1 MREYQKRYKTLNSAQ
16 KQAVDQIDG
25 PVMVIAGPGTGK
37 TELLSMRAANILLKT
52 DMNPD
57 NILCL
62 TYTESGVRAMR
73 ERLIE
78 LIGQDAY
85 RVAIQTF
92 HGFGSEVI
100 NSNPDYF
107 YRGADFHP
115 ADELSTYQI
124 LYKIFSKLP
133 HKNPLSP
140 KLGDDFSYMKKVQ
153 MSISDF
159 KRAGL
164 TPDEIQRLSQHS
176 LGFIEYAEPIIQ
188 AFWPSKIDKT
198 IIGKMDTLINQL
210 AKYESEPTH
219 VPGMAILSDICL
231 QHLGVASAAA
241 SETGKTNTIT
251 GFKDQWLEK
260 DTKNEFVF
268 RNKKRFD
275 QLVAASVIYQDYLSA
290 METAKLYDY
299 DDMILRVALA
309 LDVSHNLRLN
319 LQEKYQYIM
328 VDEFQDTNG
337 AQMRILGSLIN
348 TPTGDAPNIMVVGDD
363 DQAIYSFQ
371 GAEISNIL
379 DFEKLLGKPKII
391 TLKQNYRSTPEIL
404 SSARQIIKQGVDR
417 LENQIKSV
425 DKELIAQKSN
435 TNLQTTFKQ
444 FGSQAAE
451 FLSIAA
457 DIKKAVQ
464 HGQNPNDI
472 AILARGKKDI
482 LTLLPYL
489 HHQNIKVSYEHDE
502 NILDTETVDILFTLS
517 KLVLDIHNGNLQN
530 IDATIPGVL
539 AHPAF
544 NLSPRQL
551 WDLSLESYN
560 SRSNWL
566 ECLLSQKGE
575 LHQIGQW
582 LLKMAKESSNSP
594 VEIMLDLLFGAAK
607 SKDFTSPLKEYFF
620 STDMLAKE
628 PSEYVIYLEALS
640 TIRTSIREYKPQTHL
655 SLADFVEY
663 IDLARRANITL
674 KNHYSAE
681 IIEGAVQLMT
691 AHRAKGLEFE
701 SVYIISASDNTW
713 GSKSRG
719 PVSRLVYPENIPIGR
734 AGDKYDDK
742 LRLFFVAMTRAKKHL
757 HISCA
762 DQNVSGKQT
771 LKADFLTNNDWQTIQ
786 KSDNANAV
794 VEAAEHTW
802 QSKVTSNHDQ
812 VLSELLA
819 THLKNYRLSATHLN
833 NFIDVIS
840 GGPRLFLLNNLLH
853 FPQSISPSAAM
864 GSAVHKSLQKAHQH
878 LAVTGTKKPI
888 EDVLGDFEQALALTR
903 LPKTD
908 FEHQLQKGS
917 DALRHYLDNRYD
929 NFSSKQRVEFDF
941 SKQSSTLDSDV
952 RLTGIIDVMEV
963 DDKAKTVSIIDYK
976 TGKPALG
983 WKGSSDFEKIKLH
996 KYKQQLMFYHLLIEN
1011 SREFHGYKVASSRL
1025 EFVEPTKAGDSVALD
1040 AQYTDEDLVHFKQLV
1055 KVIWQRILDCN
1066 FADTSGYEQNYK
1078 GILGFEKDL
1087 LKM

>member
-1 MREYQKRYKTLNSAQ
+1 MGEYEKRYKALNSAQ

-37 TELLSMRAANILLKT
+37 TELLGMRTANILLKT

-107 YRGADFHP
+107 YSGADFHP

-124 LYKIFSKLP
+124 LYKIFRELP
-133 HKNPLSP
+133 HNNPLSP
-140 KLGDDFSYMKKVQ
+140 KLGDEFSYMKKVQ
-153 MSISDF
+153 LSISDF

-164 TPDEIQRLSQHS
+164 TPDEIQRLCMHS

-198 IIGKMDTLINQL
+198 IIGKIDNLIKKL
-210 AKYESEPTH
+210 KKYESETTDI
-219 VPGMAILSDICL
+219 PGMAILSDICV
-231 QHLGVASAAA
+231 QHLISASCSA

-251 GFKDQWLEK
+251 AWKDQWLEK
-260 DTKNEFVF
+260 DTKNTFIF
-268 RNKKRFD
+268 RNKKRFN
-275 QLVAASVIYQDYLSA
+275 QLLAASVIYQDYLSA
-290 METAKLYDY
+290 MEAAKLYDY
-299 DDMILRVALA
+299 DDMILRVVHALE
-309 LDVSHNLRLN
+309 VSHNIRLN

-348 TPTGDAPNIMVVGDD
+348 TPTSDAPNIMVVGDD
-363 DQAIYSFQ
+363 DQAIYNFQ

-379 DFEKLLGKPKII
+379 DFEKLLGQPKII

-404 SSARQIIKQGVDR
+404 SSSRQIIKQGIDR
-417 LENQIKSV
+417 LENQIESV
-425 DKELIAQKSN
+425 DKELIAQKSQ
-435 TNLQTTFKQ
+435 TNLQATFKQ
-444 FGSQAAE
+444 FDSQATE
-451 FLSIAA
+451 FLYLAA
-457 DIKKAVQ
+457 NIKKALG
-464 HGQNPNDI
+464 HGQTPNDI

-482 LTLLPYL
+482 MALLPYL

-502 NILDTETVDILFTLS
+502 NILDTESVDILFTLS
-517 KLVLDIHNGNLQN
+517 KLVLDIRSGNIQD
-530 IDATIPGVL
+530 IDAAMPSVL

-544 NLSPRQL
+544 DLSPRQL
-551 WDLSLESYN
+551 WDLSLKSYT
-560 SRSNWL
+560 SRTSWL
-566 ECLLSQKGE
+566 DCMLVQKGK
-575 LHQIGQW
+575 LQQIGEW
-582 LLKMAKESSNSP
+582 LLEMAKESSNSP
-594 VEIMLDLLFGAAK
+594 VEIMLDFLFGAVAGK
-607 SKDFTSPLKEYFF
+607 SFTSPLKEYYF
-620 STDMLAKE
+620 SAKSLAKD
-628 PSEYVIYLEALS
+628 PTDYIVHLEALS
-640 TIRTSIREYKPQTHL
+640 TIRTSICEYKPQTHL
-655 SLADFVEY
+655 GLVDFVEY

-691 AHRAKGLEFE
+691 AHKAKGLEFE
-701 SVYIISASDNTW
+701 SVYIVSASDNTW
-713 GSKSRG
+713 GSRSRG
-719 PVSRLVYPENIPIGR
+719 PVSRLGYPENVPIGR

-762 DQNVSGKQT
+762 DQNISGKQT
-771 LKADFLTNNDWQTIQ
+771 LKADFLTNNNWQIVQ
-786 KSDNANAV
+786 KSSSASAV

-802 QSKVTSNHDQ
+802 QSKVTSSHDR

-819 THLKNYRLSATHLN
+819 THLKNYRLSTTHLN
-833 NFIDVIS
+833 SFTDVTS
-840 GGPRLFLLNNLLH
+840 GGPRFFLLNNLLH

-878 LAVTGTKKPI
+878 LAVTGAKKPI
-888 EDVLGDFEQALALTR
+888 EDVLGDFEQALTLAR
-903 LPKTD
+903 LPRID

-917 DALRHYLDNRYD
+917 DALRHYLDSRYD
-929 NFSSKQRVEFDF
+929 NFSPKQRVEFDF
-941 SKQSSTLDSDV
+941 AKQSSTLDGDI
-952 RLTGIIDVMEV
+952 RLTGIIDVMEI
-963 DDKAKTVSIIDYK
+963 DDRAKAISIIDYK

-983 WKGSSDFEKIKLH
+983 WKGSGDFEKIKLH
-996 KYKQQLMFYHLLIEN
+996 KYKQQLMFYRLLIEN
-1011 SREFHGYKVASSRL
+1011 SREFNGYKMASSRL
-1025 EFVEPTKAGDSVALD
+1025 EFVEPTKAGDSVALN
-1040 AQYTDEDLVHFKQLV
+1040 AQYTEEELVHFKQLV
-1055 KVIWQRILDCN
+1055 KAIWQRIMDCN
-1066 FADTSGYEQNYK
+1066 FADTSDYEQNYK
-1078 GILGFEKDL
+1078 GILRFERDL
-1087 LKM
+1087 LS